1 MHGLTL
7 TRFFKG
13 DTMKDTLFDILTAVL
28 LGLVL
33 CGFALSYFDVLT
45 Y

>member
-1 MHGLTL
+1 
-7 TRFFKG
+7 
-13 DTMKDTLFDILTAVL
+13 MKDTLFDILTAVL

-33 CGFALSYFDVLT
+33 ANFALAYFDVLT

>member
-1 MHGLTL
+1 
-7 TRFFKG
+7 
-13 DTMKDTLFDILTAVL
+13 MKDTIFDVLTAIA

-33 CGFALSYFDVLT
+33 AGFALAYFDILI